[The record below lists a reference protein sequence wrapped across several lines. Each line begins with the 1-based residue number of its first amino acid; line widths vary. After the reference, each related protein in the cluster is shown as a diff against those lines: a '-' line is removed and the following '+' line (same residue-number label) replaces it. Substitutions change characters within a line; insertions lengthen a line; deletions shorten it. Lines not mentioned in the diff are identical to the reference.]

1 MHLAPHT
8 TPLDLEVQKEAQQA
22 SFILLLLSL
31 TPKLDTLYMASPSF
45 SEVVESVFVAHQR
58 GLGR

>member
-22 SFILLLLSL
+22 SFILLLSL
-31 TPKLDTLYMASPSF
+31 TPKLDTLCMASPSF
-45 SEVVESVFVAHQR
+45 SEAVESVFVAHQG